1 MGTPRISYLYAR
13 SNLARILTAVE
24 KSRKPVII
32 HRRGHEDIAI
42 IPAVELEGLIE
53 TAHLVRSPENA
64 RRLLA
69 ALRRALESSR
79 A

>member
-1 MGTPRISYLYAR
+1 MGTPRVSYLYAR
-13 SNLARILTAVE
+13 NNLARILTAVE
-24 KSRKPVII
+24 KSRKPVFI
-32 HRRGHEDIAI
+32 HRRGHADIAI

-53 TAHLVRSPENA
+53 TVHLVRSPENA